1 MSQLDFMVR
10 RVPYYFDGMDG
21 LTNYIGDAIFVI
33 NHGTYYN
40 GKIVL
45 PFIEDDKLDRREI
58 SYLKW
63 LKDSLLPIYK
73 QLLSAETQLFSED
86 ITKHKFKEM
95 ISEHIFAIDKEDEL
109 LEESMKHH
117 D

>member
-21 LTNYIGDAIFVI
+21 LTNYIGDQSW
-33 NHGTYYN
+33 NPLY
-40 GKIVL
+40 GKIVP
-45 PFIEDDKLDRREI
+45 PFIEDDKLDRRE
-58 SYLKW
+58 SYYLKW

-95 ISEHIFAIDKEDEL
+95 ISEHIFSIDKEDEL

>member
-1 MSQLDFMVR
+1 M
-10 RVPYYFDGMDG
+10 
-21 LTNYIGDAIFVI
+21 
-33 NHGTYYN
+33 
-40 GKIVL
+40 
-45 PFIEDDKLDRREI
+45 
-58 SYLKW
+58 
-63 LKDSLLPIYK
+63 
-73 QLLSAETQLFSED
+73 LSAETQQFSED